1 VPAAADAVAVV
12 AVVAA
17 AVAGVVAAGAGR
29 REEPTMIVI
38 MKDTRSMLRRAM
50 VAMAAL
56 AVVAMNPAAAADKA
70 KQKTFAS
77 PEEAAKAVIA
87 AAKAGDSKEIAAIF
101 GTGSEKVLQSGDKV
115 ADKDARERFAKAA
128 EEANALEK
136 SGDAKA
142 ILTVGK
148 DKWPFPVPIVKADS
162 GWRFDLEAGKEEI
175 LNRRIGRNE
184 LFTVQ
189 SVLAYADAQ
198 REYYT
203 RNPDNSKLLHYAQK
217 MASSPGKRDGL
228 YFPVKAGEPASPL
241 GPLFDA
247 AKAAGYAKGADGKPA
262 PYHGYKYK
270 ILTGQGPDA
279 KGGAYDY
286 IAGGKMIG
294 GFAVIAW
301 PATYGNSGVM
311 TFMVNHD
318 GVVYEKDLGPGTE
331 AAAQKIKKFNPDK
344 SWKVAEEP
352 GKK

>member
-1 VPAAADAVAVV
+1 MIATKAGTGSVRRGIVALLAAF
-12 AVVAA
+12 A
-17 AVAGVVAAGAGR
+17 AVA
-29 REEPTMIVI
+29 T
-38 MKDTRSMLRRAM
+38 SS
-50 VAMAAL
+50 
-56 AVVAMNPAAAADKA
+56 AVAADKA
-70 KQKTFAS
+70 QKPQAKTFAS

-87 AAKAGDSKEIAAIF
+87 AAKAGDSKGLSVIF
-101 GTGSEKVLQSGDKV
+101 GPGSDKVLQSGDKV
-115 ADKDARERFAKAA
+115 ADKEARERFVKAA
-128 EEANALEK
+128 DEANALEK

-162 GWRFDLEAGKEEI
+162 GWRFDVEAGKEEI

-198 REYYT
+198 RDYYT
-203 RNPDNSKLLHYAQK
+203 RNPDNAKLLHYAQR

-247 AKAAGYAKGADGKPA
+247 AKAQGYKATDGKPG

-294 GFAVIAW
+294 GFGVIAW

-331 AAAQKIKKFNPDK
+331 AAAQKTTKFNPDK
-344 SWKVAEEP
+344 TWKVVPEP

>member
-1 VPAAADAVAVV
+1 MLV
-12 AVVAA
+12 
-17 AVAGVVAAGAGR
+17 
-29 REEPTMIVI
+29 
-38 MKDTRSMLRRAM
+38 MKTNMGSMLRHGA
-50 VAMAAL
+50 AAL
-56 AVVAMNPAAAADKA
+56 LVALVASNSAVAADKA
-70 KQKTFAS
+70 KQKTFTS
-77 PEEAAKAVIA
+77 PEDAAKAVIA
-87 AAKAGDSKEIAAIF
+87 AAKAGNSKEIAAIF
-101 GTGSEKVLQSGDKV
+101 GPGSEKVLQSGDKV
-115 ADKDARERFAKAA
+115 ADKEARERFAKAA

-136 SGDAKA
+136 SGEAKA

-175 LNRRIGRNE
+175 LNRRIGQNE
-184 LFTVQ
+184 LFTMQ
-189 SVLAYADAQ
+189 AVLAYGDAQ

-203 RNPDNSKLLHYAQK
+203 RNPDKSKLLHYAQK

-228 YFPVKAGEPASPL
+228 YFPVKAGEAPSPL
-241 GPLFDA
+241 GPRFDA
-247 AKAAGYAKGADGKPA
+247 AKAQGYAGKAADGKPA

-294 GFAVIAW
+294 GFGLVAW

-311 TFMVNHD
+311 TFIVNHD

-331 AAAQKIKKFNPDK
+331 AAAQKLTKFNPDK
-344 SWKVAEEP
+344 TWKAVEEP

>member
-1 VPAAADAVAVV
+1 MIAMKRHTRSVLRHATVALLAAF
-12 AVVAA
+12 VAA
-17 AVAGVVAAGAGR
+17 
-29 REEPTMIVI
+29 
-38 MKDTRSMLRRAM
+38 S
-50 VAMAAL
+50 
-56 AVVAMNPAAAADKA
+56 PAAAADKS

-87 AAKAGDSKEIAAIF
+87 AAKAGDSKELTAIF
-101 GTGSEKVLQSGDKV
+101 GPGSEKVLQSGDKV
-115 ADKDARERFAKAA
+115 ADKDARERFVKAA
-128 EEANALEK
+128 DEANALEK

-142 ILTVGK
+142 VLTVGK
-148 DKWPFPVPIVKADS
+148 DKWPFPVPIVKAES
-162 GWRFDLEAGKEEI
+162 GWRFDLDAGKEEI

-189 SVLAYADAQ
+189 SVLAYGDAQ

-228 YFPVKAGEPASPL
+228 YFPVKSGEPASPL

-247 AKAAGYAKGADGKPA
+247 AKAAGYAKGADGKPG

-270 ILTGQGPDA
+270 ILTSQGPDA

-331 AAAQKIKKFNPDK
+331 AAAQKTTKFNPDK
-344 SWKVAEEP
+344 TWKVVQEP

>member
-1 VPAAADAVAVV
+1 
-12 AVVAA
+12 
-17 AVAGVVAAGAGR
+17 
-29 REEPTMIVI
+29 MIAI
-38 MKDTRSMLRRAM
+38 KTNSGSMLRHGL
-50 VAMAAL
+50 AAL
-56 AVVAMNPAAAADKA
+56 LAALVAANSAVAADKA
-70 KQKTFAS
+70 KQKTFTS
-77 PEEAAKAVIA
+77 PEDAAKAVIA
-87 AAKAGDSKEIAAIF
+87 AAKAGNSKEIAAIF
-101 GTGSEKVLQSGDKV
+101 GPGSEKVLQSGDKV
-115 ADKDARERFAKAA
+115 SDREARERFAKAA
-128 EEANALEK
+128 EDANALEK

-148 DKWPFPVPIVKADS
+148 DKWPFPVPIVKSES

-175 LNRRIGRNE
+175 LNRRIGQNE
-184 LFTVQ
+184 LFTMQ

-203 RNPDNSKLLHYAQK
+203 RNPDKGKLLHYAQK

-228 YFPVKAGEPASPL
+228 YFPVKSGEAPSPL

-247 AKAAGYAKGADGKPA
+247 AKAQGYAGKGADGKPA
-262 PYHGYKYK
+262 AYHGYKYK

-279 KGGAYDY
+279 KGGAYNY

-294 GFAVIAW
+294 GFGLVAW
-301 PATYGNSGVM
+301 PANYGNSGVM

-331 AAAQKIKKFNPDK
+331 AAAQKITKFNPDK
-344 SWKVAEEP
+344 TWKVVEEP